1 MQKKKLW
8 LTYAWVDN
16 ANKDDHVVR
25 ELEQIGLEVK
35 LDKRQIIPGQR
46 LWNQIDSA
54 ISDPTSVDAWAIYAS
69 EHSLKSEPCKEEFA
83 YALDRAIRKRGGEFP
98 IIGIFPQPMDRE
110 LIPSAIVT
118 RLYVATNDSEWAQ
131 QVYAGVLKTA
141 PPDSI
146 SQPDPY
152 VAKWHS
158 TPQQEILELR
168 PRTGRWYPAVFML
181 LAEERNRS
189 VCAIVGPQGGIPLGG
204 MTTSSDITTPD
215 GIWWGQR
222 LGHSVDPLTSMYL
235 CFSEKPTTIV
245 FGSLDDNYRLALT

>member
-16 ANKDDHVVR
+16 AEQDVDHIVR
-25 ELEQIGLEVK
+25 ELEQVGLDVK

-46 LWNQIDSA
+46 LWTQINSA

-69 EHSLKSEPCKEEFA
+69 ENSLKSEPCLEELA

-118 RLYVATNDSEWAQ
+118 RLYVATNNSEWAR

-152 VAKWHS
+152 IAKWYS
-158 TPQQEILELR
+158 TPKQEILA
-168 PRTGRWYPAVFML
+168 G
-181 LAEERNRS
+181 
-189 VCAIVGPQGGIPLGG
+189 C
-204 MTTSSDITTPD
+204 
-215 GIWWGQR
+215 
-222 LGHSVDPLTSMYL
+222 
-235 CFSEKPTTIV
+235 
-245 FGSLDDNYRLALT
+245 